1 MRVRS
6 RLDPSGHG
14 ISARNGMAV
23 HVSCGELTRTAGS
36 HAYNTTAAHI
46 PTVSR
51 DAARAGF
58 EAFVT
63 DAIDYTADAFS
74 VSRALRRGSR
84 GLNGA
89 VLDKLVDQSDAL
101 WRHVVEPEL
110 DAHRTQIISQFDIL
124 LDYVESDENIDAYR
138 DPLLSTDAYVDAL
151 RDDLPASRRD
161 AIRDAAVERQRRFGD
176 ALEPLVAAPQDDFW
190 PAVTHAYDRD
200 TAETLVANH
209 FAFTGLLRD
218 HRDAFQMSTAFD
230 ASDLLGGVGSL
241 LGGLPTV
248 TVDYTDEALRAME
261 RAERKVVADAERELD
276 RRY

>member
-1 MRVRS
+1 
-6 RLDPSGHG
+6 
-14 ISARNGMAV
+14 MAV

-74 VSRALRRGSR
+74 VSRALKRGNR
-84 GLNGA
+84 GLDGA
-89 VLDKLVDQSDAL
+89 VLDRIVSESAALRTQVVD
-101 WRHVVEPEL
+101 PEL
-110 DAHRTQIISQFDIL
+110 AAHRDQILAQFDVL
-124 LDYVESDENIDAYR
+124 LDYVESDEDIDAYR
-138 DPLLSTDAYVDAL
+138 EELLATDAYVDAL
-151 RDDLPASRRD
+151 RESLPADRRT

-200 TAETLVANH
+200 AAETLVANH
-209 FAFTGLLRD
+209 FAFTTLLREE
-218 HRDAFQMSTAFD
+218 RDAFEMATTFD
-230 ASDLLGGVGSL
+230 ASDIAGGLGSL

-276 RRY
+276 RRF